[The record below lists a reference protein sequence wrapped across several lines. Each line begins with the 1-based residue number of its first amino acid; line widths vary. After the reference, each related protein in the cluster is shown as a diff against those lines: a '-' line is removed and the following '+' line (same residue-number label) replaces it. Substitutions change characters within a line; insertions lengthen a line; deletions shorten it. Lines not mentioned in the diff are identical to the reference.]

1 MNFSLIICTYKRKN
15 ALTSLLESVIKQSVY
30 PNQIIIVDGSPDRE
44 TKETLLKNNYKNLI
58 YYQVSEAERGLTK
71 QRNFGITKVNK
82 ETDVVCFLDDDVIL
96 ETNYFEEILNTYLV
110 FPKALGVGGYITN
123 EVKWEKSQKEN
134 IDLNYFYWDGFIRKE
149 PSRFKFR
156 KIFKLDTDSPP
167 GYFPLFSHGRSL
179 SFLPP
184 SGKTYPVEQLM
195 GGVSSFK
202 KDLFEKIQFSTYFQ
216 GYGLYEDADFSIRAS
231 QLGELY
237 CNTAA
242 RLEHHHAPSGRPNRF
257 KYGKMIVRNGW
268 YVWRVKNPN
277 PKLIDRYKW
286 HVIIGVLLIIRM
298 TNILKGNK
306 KKEAFQESLGRIW
319 GWISI
324 FAKKP
329 Q

>member
-1 MNFSLIICTYKRKN
+1 M
-15 ALTSLLESVIKQSVY
+15 
-30 PNQIIIVDGSPDRE
+30 
-44 TKETLLKNNYKNLI
+44 
-58 YYQVSEAERGLTK
+58 
-71 QRNFGITKVNK
+71 
-82 ETDVVCFLDDDVIL
+82 
-96 ETNYFEEILNTYLV
+96 
-110 FPKALGVGGYITN
+110 
-123 EVKWEKSQKEN
+123 
-134 IDLNYFYWDGFIRKE
+134 
-149 PSRFKFR
+149 
-156 KIFKLDTDSPP
+156 
-167 GYFPLFSHGRSL
+167 
-179 SFLPP
+179 
-184 SGKTYPVEQLM
+184 
-195 GGVSSFK
+195 
-202 KDLFEKIQFSTYFQ
+202 
-216 GYGLYEDADFSIRAS
+216 YEDADFSIRAS